1 MMSARGRESAE
12 TEHKVSPWTSGGAQP
27 QYRGEGERRASTG
40 LGHPVRGHQE
50 GAPRHLRCLPP
61 PPPAAKHPLGPEKP
75 APSPLQEKLWADME
89 QRESRLAITQ
99 LISAM

>member
-1 MMSARGRESAE
+1 MQPLPCSTGMANVRANAW
-12 TEHKVSPWTSGGAQP
+12 PWGA
-27 QYRGEGERRASTG
+27 RRAAWTG
-40 LGHPVRGHQE
+40 CSE
-50 GAPRHLRCLPP
+50 GPLRAAPSQLPHLS
-61 PPPAAKHPLGPEKP
+61 EKP